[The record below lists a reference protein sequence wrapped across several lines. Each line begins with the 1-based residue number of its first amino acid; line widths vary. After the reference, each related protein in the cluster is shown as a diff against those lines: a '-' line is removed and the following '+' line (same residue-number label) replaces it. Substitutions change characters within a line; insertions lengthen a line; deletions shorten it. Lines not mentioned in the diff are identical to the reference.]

1 MDFENN
7 LPRVD
12 PIRMTHNGDSVYGR
26 IAIEA
31 LLDLLKRIRG
41 AAGFQEKLDLITEGI
56 ASCGW
61 RRVHLYIVDTNIG
74 KLKSASSWGLSE
86 KELEHIRSSGM
97 KMEDVEAFLRPEF
110 DKYRIGRS
118 YYFPHNCIDPF
129 AVKMRSRGSSSS
141 LSTEEFLDWNP
152 ADLLYFPLVGFD
164 GEIVGVLS
172 VDDPINGKR
181 PNEDSLSIV
190 ELFIDAV
197 IGLIEEGEFKDYFS
211 KTRGLLSKLFDLSPT
226 SLLLL
231 DENERIV
238 DANAAALDV
247 LGYEQGELI
256 GQPECGIIAS
266 NETYKS
272 ILRGR
277 KEGSYRGEV
286 LISGKK
292 GDIWGLFFSVPVFRG
307 DGYLDGYIDH
317 IIDIT
322 ESKRLQQHLV
332 RAEKLAG
339 IGVLASG
346 IAHEINNPL
355 YAILGLAEHIAGS
368 VSVPEN
374 LRSEAEEIVEYT
386 KDAAQI
392 VKDLA
397 EYTYSAQ
404 RESEFPVNLNDV
416 IRSAIKLVE
425 HSADVLG
432 IDFKLHL
439 GEIADIKASSS
450 ELIQIIVNLIK
461 NSLDAIGDDR
471 GTIIISTFLEE
482 NHIFCTIEDNGCG
495 IPEDRLANVFE
506 PFYTTKN
513 VGEGTGLGLYVCY
526 KIVTKSGGNI
536 NIKSTQ
542 GKGTAV
548 TLEFPL

>member
-61 RRVHLYIVDTNIG
+61 RRVHLYILDSNVS
-74 KLKSASSWGLSE
+74 KLESASSWGLSE

-97 KMEDVEAFLRPEF
+97 KMEDFKALLGPEF

-129 AVKMRSRGSSSS
+129 AVKMRSSALDSS

-152 ADLLYFPLVGFD
+152 ADLLYFPLEGFD
-164 GEIVGVLS
+164 GEIVGMLS

-238 DANAAALDV
+238 DANAAALDA

-292 GDIWGLFFSVPVFRG
+292 GDIWGLFF
-307 DGYLDGYIDH
+307 
-317 IIDIT
+317 
-322 ESKRLQQHLV
+322 
-332 RAEKLAG
+332 
-339 IGVLASG
+339 
-346 IAHEINNPL
+346 
-355 YAILGLAEHIAGS
+355 
-368 VSVPEN
+368 
-374 LRSEAEEIVEYT
+374 
-386 KDAAQI
+386 
-392 VKDLA
+392 
-397 EYTYSAQ
+397 
-404 RESEFPVNLNDV
+404 
-416 IRSAIKLVE
+416 
-425 HSADVLG
+425 
-432 IDFKLHL
+432 
-439 GEIADIKASSS
+439 
-450 ELIQIIVNLIK
+450 
-461 NSLDAIGDDR
+461 
-471 GTIIISTFLEE
+471 
-482 NHIFCTIEDNGCG
+482 
-495 IPEDRLANVFE
+495 
-506 PFYTTKN
+506 
-513 VGEGTGLGLYVCY
+513 
-526 KIVTKSGGNI
+526 
-536 NIKSTQ
+536 
-542 GKGTAV
+542 
-548 TLEFPL
+548 